1 MDDRRR
7 EKIIVRPVREHEWR
21 EVRSLRLRALQ
32 DEVARI
38 AFVDTFEEASSRPD
52 EFWQARA
59 AGASLEARSDA
70 AVRQF
75 VAVTEGGTWIGS
87 ATVIIEHAGDKDFL
101 GAVIQRSAGGIV
113 GVYLDPAFRGHGTIQ
128 RLFDAAIHWVR
139 ERGLDSAR
147 LYVHVENLR
156 AQKAYEKLGFRA
168 TGTTLLGSVG
178 PELEM
183 AREV

>member
-1 MDDRRR
+1 M

-52 EFWQARA
+52 DFWQARA

-101 GAVIQRSAGGIV
+101 GRRRR
-113 GVYLDPAFRGHGTIQ
+113 PMRN
-128 RLFDAAIHWVR
+128 W
-139 ERGLDSAR
+139 DSAR
-147 LYVHVENLR
+147 PAPLFWARSALNLR
-156 AQKAYEKLGFRA
+156 WPA
-168 TGTTLLGSVG
+168 TPEDMMSEPPYSVTT
-178 PELEM
+178 
-183 AREV
+183 